1 MTSRERMNEA
11 MRGGT
16 PDRVPVMCQL
26 SIGHMLLQLGG
37 SPVDFWH
44 DPEVYSDG
52 LVKLRSIYDFD
63 GILVSLHGHDPDW
76 RTSISSVQPSEEG
89 DLVAFADGRRMVF
102 PPDDLPRPRRK
113 NSSTAP
119 ILGSFDAR
127 ILPLNAEYIPVSQ
140 GLHFDIHPDH
150 RVDVFSMV
158 REKAGEEISIH
169 AEVTSPLDY
178 FLDLF
183 GYEEGLVALLR
194 DPEKSLSVLSR
205 FTEVVARLTEE
216 VCSAPIDAVKIS
228 SPFAGSAFLSR
239 EFYQRFVLSHESRI
253 AEAAHRRKTPVYTHT
268 CGAIGDRLDLMF
280 DAGVDGIEC
289 LDPPPLGDVDL
300 TEAKRKT
307 QGRGFIKGNV
317 DSVNTLLQKG
327 KAEILA
333 DLESRLRI
341 GKQGGGFI
349 LSTAC
354 SVAPEVERESLL
366 LMREAVDR
374 WG

>member
-1 MTSRERMNEA
+1 MTSRERVNEA

-26 SIGHMLLQLGG
+26 SIGHMLLQLGV

-44 DPEVYSDG
+44 DPEVYTDG
-52 LVKLRSIYDFD
+52 LVKLRSLYDFD
-63 GILVSLHGHDPDW
+63 GILVSLHGHDPYW
-76 RTSISSVQPSEEG
+76 RTSISSVQASEEG
-89 DLVAFADGRRMVF
+89 DLVVFADGRRMLY
-102 PPDDLPRPRRK
+102 PPDDLPRPRRRG
-113 NSSTAP
+113 SSTAP
-119 ILGSFDAR
+119 ILGTFDPT
-127 ILPLNAEYIPVSQ
+127 ILPRNAEYIPVSQ
-140 GLHFDIHPDH
+140 GLHFGINPDH
-150 RVDVFSMV
+150 RTDVFPMV
-158 REKAGEEISIH
+158 REKAGGEVSIH

-178 FLDLF
+178 FLDYF
-183 GYEEGLVALLR
+183 GYEEGLVGLLR

-205 FTEVVARLTEE
+205 FTEMVVRLTEE

-239 EFYQRFVLSHESRI
+239 EFYRRFVLPHESKI
-253 AEAAHRRKTPVYTHT
+253 AETAHRCGTPVYTHT

-300 TEAKRKT
+300 AEAKRRT
-307 QGRGFIKGNV
+307 EGRGFIKGNV

-327 KAEILA
+327 EPEILS
-333 DLESRLRI
+333 DLKTRLQV

-354 SVAPEVERESLL
+354 SVAPGVEREKLL
-366 LMREAVDR
+366 LMRLAVDR